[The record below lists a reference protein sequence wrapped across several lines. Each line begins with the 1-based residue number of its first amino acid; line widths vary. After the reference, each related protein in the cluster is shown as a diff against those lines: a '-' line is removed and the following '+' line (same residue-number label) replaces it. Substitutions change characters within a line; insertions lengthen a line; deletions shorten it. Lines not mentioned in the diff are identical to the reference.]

1 MKRQYHIRSL
11 DPAAAQAE
19 RDRTARLVHAERRL
33 NAALHHLEELLR
45 MRRELDRLPATE
57 PISGS

>member
-1 MKRQYHIRSL
+1 MKRQYYVRSL

-33 NAALHHLEELLR
+33 NEALHHIEELLR
-45 MRRELDRLPATE
+45 MRRELDRLPATDAI
-57 PISGS
+57 PAP